1 MRDLVFKKFAE
12 VFQVHFRL
20 ERVDNRDERVERH
33 IQMRVLHGG
42 DYIRQLADAR
52 RLDQDAVRMV
62 LVDHLMQRFAE
73 VADERAANAAGV
85 HFVHHDAGF
94 LEESPSMPTQHDLL
108 ALQGVR
114 QQALDERGLPRAE
127 EAGNDINFC
136 HSFRLTN
143 VKFIG

>member
-1 MRDLVFKKFAE
+1 
-12 VFQVHFRL
+12 
-20 ERVDNRDERVERH
+20 
-33 IQMRVLHGG
+33 MRVLHGG

-94 LEESPSMPTQHDLL
+94 LEESPVDADLPELVFNQHDLL

>member
-73 VADERAANAAGV
+73 VADERRCV
-85 HFVHHDAGF
+85 
-94 LEESPSMPTQHDLL
+94 
-108 ALQGVR
+108 
-114 QQALDERGLPRAE
+114 
-127 EAGNDINFC
+127 
-136 HSFRLTN
+136 
-143 VKFIG
+143 